1 MYKRT
6 YKFTPFLVG
15 FFAKLPAQPRTA
27 HSTIDFA
34 AFLFLDLVVEYSQK
48 SAALKLFNSLRKDIV
63 DFLCLL
69 QVTRTSRTRVGH
81 FLRPQSETLTVRDF

>member
-1 MYKRT
+1 M
-6 YKFTPFLVG
+6 FLSSSVSSRNYPLNLEQ
-15 FFAKLPAQPRTA
+15 AS

-34 AFLFLDLVVEYSQK
+34 ALLLLHLVVEYSQK
-48 SAALKLFNSLRKDIV
+48 SAALKLFNSLRKDIA

-69 QVTRTSRTRVGH
+69 QITRTSRTHVGH